1 MPCTLHCS
9 CKLHSHCGI
18 MLVGPS
24 FPHIRLPTTP
34 HPNMGRMLFCPPQAD
49 LAEAH
54 KADPLEPTMT
64 AEEVLEVDKVFK
76 DF

>member
-1 MPCTLHCS
+1 MPIS
-9 CKLHSHCGI
+9 S
-18 MLVGPS
+18 V
-24 FPHIRLPTTP
+24 
-34 HPNMGRMLFCPPQAD
+34 PQAD

-64 AEEVLEVDKVFK
+64 AEEVQEVERVFK